1 MAARA
6 DLILTMGS
14 GHRRHIESIW
24 PELDTVCE
32 IKQYLRPGSGAY
44 EYGDILDPIGMGRDV
59 YQDVFDEIDGEI
71 CRVVDHIV
79 REAIDKYGNE

>member
-1 MAARA
+1 
-6 DLILTMGS
+6 MGS

-79 REAIDKYGNE
+79 RGSHRINMGTNSVVDRSTW